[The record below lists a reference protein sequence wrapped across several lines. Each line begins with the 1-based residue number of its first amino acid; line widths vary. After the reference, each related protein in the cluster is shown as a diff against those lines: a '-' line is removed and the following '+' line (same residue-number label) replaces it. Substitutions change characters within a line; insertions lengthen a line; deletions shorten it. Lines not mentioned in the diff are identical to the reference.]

1 MIKKII
7 LVVLILATI
16 GVGTGIYMWFKPHQ
30 KVEDQT
36 AIMVAA
42 TKLAADY
49 AANEKAAD
57 STYLNKAIQVK
68 GIVKETETN
77 ADGGLMVIL
86 QTDDAMI
93 DIQCTMRDKGVQ
105 VTKNTELSLVGFCS
119 GSGITGVSLTDCV
132 IKK

>member
-7 LVVLILATI
+7 FAVLLLAAI
-16 GVGTGIYMWFKPHQ
+16 GVGTGIYLWNKPHQ
-30 KVEDQT
+30 KVENQT
-36 AIMVAA
+36 AILVAA

-49 AANEKAAD
+49 AADEKAAD
-57 STYLNKAIQVK
+57 ATYLNKAIQVK
-68 GIVKETETN
+68 GIVKDTETN

-93 DIQCTMRDKGVQ
+93 DIQCTMRDKGVH

-132 IKK
+132 MKN

>member
-36 AIMVAA
+36 AIMVTAA
-42 TKLAADY
+42 KLAADY

-68 GIVKETETN
+68 GTVKDTETN

-105 VTKNTELSLVGFCS
+105 VAKNTELSLVGFCS